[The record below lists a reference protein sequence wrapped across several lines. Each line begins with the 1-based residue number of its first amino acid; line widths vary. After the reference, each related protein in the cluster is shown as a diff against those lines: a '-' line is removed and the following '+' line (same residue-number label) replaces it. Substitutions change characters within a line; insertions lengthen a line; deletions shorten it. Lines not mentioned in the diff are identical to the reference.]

1 MTVVLQNFYID
12 YPDKR
17 RSLKS
22 TFIRVSRVIY
32 RLVVNTNCFTMT
44 YACITSNGVSV
55 WNSILRALEGLNIRA
70 RIFRR

>member
-12 YPDKR
+12 YPDIR

-44 YACITSNGVSV
+44 YACITSTGVAGWTS
-55 WNSILRALEGLNIRA
+55 SGRASEGVNVRA
-70 RIFRR
+70 RICRR